1 MVISTH
7 TPTQT
12 YPLALRGLA
21 PDPIAQWQRMQAFLL
36 LNEPVVRAM
45 QQVSEHLLRHAA
57 QFVADTYDYLA
68 SFDETAA
75 VLGWEQKMDEE
86 HLRERRQFF
95 ATWFARAIGVDLSE
109 EFALYLFRAGQYH
122 AGHGPRHIHTPE
134 IWVTGSIGHVNS
146 FVTEQLVAAVEDRTL
161 LATALGGW
169 NRYLSLQHH
178 QMLAGYNTALP
189 MDEGALTV
197 HVRLYGRLRALA
209 QKEQV
214 DVRTYED
221 APVADVLRKFFDYYP
236 ILRREFFTLQWLSPT
251 EDSAA
256 TWLTD
261 FEQVYVP
268 REGPDWRVLLNGKDL
283 RFHGGVDMPVHDNDV
298 LALFPPGR

>member
-1 MVISTH
+1 MLDS

-12 YPLALRGLA
+12 FSLELRGLA
-21 PDPIAQWQRMQAFLL
+21 PDPIRAWERMQAFLL
-36 LNEPVVRAM
+36 LDETVVRAM
-45 QQVSEHLLRHAA
+45 QQVSEYLLQHAV

-75 VLGWEQKMDEE
+75 ILGWEQKMDEE
-86 HLRERRQFF
+86 HLQERRQFF
-95 ATWFARAIGVDLSE
+95 ATWFARSIGVDLSE
-109 EFALYLFRAGQYH
+109 DFALYLFRAGQIH

-146 FVTEQLVAAVEDRTL
+146 FVTARLVAAVKDREL

-169 NRYLSLQHH
+169 NRYLSLQLH
-178 QMLAGYNTALP
+178 QMLAGYDTALHL
-189 MDEGALTV
+189 DEGTLTV

-209 QKEQV
+209 RKEQV
-214 DVRTYED
+214 DVRAHEG
-221 APVADVLRKFFDYYP
+221 AVVADILRKFFDYYP
-236 ILRREFFTLQWLSPT
+236 LLRREFFTLQWLSPA
-251 EDSAA
+251 EDGAA
-256 TWLTD
+256 TWVTD

-268 REGPDWRVLLNGKDL
+268 HEGPDWRVLLNGKDL
-283 RFHGGVDMPVHDNDV
+283 RFHGGLDMQVQDNDI